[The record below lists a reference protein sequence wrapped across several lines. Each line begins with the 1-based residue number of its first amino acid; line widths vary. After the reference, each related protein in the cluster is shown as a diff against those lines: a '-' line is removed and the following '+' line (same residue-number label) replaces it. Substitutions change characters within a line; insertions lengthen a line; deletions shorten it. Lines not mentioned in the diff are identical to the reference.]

1 MSKPIVAVVGRPN
14 VGKSTL
20 FNKLC
25 GQRLAIV
32 EDTPGITRDRIFA
45 NCEWNGHEFLLVD
58 TGGIEPKATEGILAH
73 MREQAQIAIDT
84 ADCIIMVVDVRDG
97 LTAADE
103 DVAHMLRR
111 SHKPIILAVNKCD
124 KVGEAPMELYEFYNL
139 GFDEVLPISSVHGH
153 GTGDLLDAVCAH
165 LDFSETVVE
174 EDRIPV
180 AIIGRPNVGKSSLTN
195 LLVGEKV
202 AIVTSKP
209 QTTRTRITGVI
220 TRGPLQYVLLDTPG
234 VHKPHNKLG
243 KRMDKTASDSIADV
257 DVSMMLFEPY
267 GALNEPEMVL
277 VDALR
282 SSGGPAIAVINK
294 TDLVKEPAD
303 LEARKA
309 ELKELGVFDAIYTVS
324 VRADDHCEELFDAL
338 SQYAVEGPHYFDD
351 DAYTDMP
358 EKELVAEVI
367 REKALLYMRDEIPHG
382 IAVVVERF
390 KERPG
395 TDLIDIDVNIYCER
409 ESHKGM
415 VIGKGG
421 AMLKKIA
428 SAARADCEEFLGCR
442 VNLQCWVKVKADW
455 RDNEFLLNNFGFKQ
469 NPNNR

>member
-45 NCEWNGHEFLLVD
+45 NCEWNGHDFLLVD

-139 GFDEVLPISSVHGH
+139 GFDEVMPISSVHGH

-195 LLVGEKV
+195 YLVGEKV
-202 AIVTSKP
+202 AIVTKKP
-209 QTTRTRITGVI
+209 QTTRSRITGVI
-220 TRGPLQYVLLDTPG
+220 TKGPVQYVLMDTPG
-234 VHKPHNKLG
+234 IHAARNKLDA
-243 KRMDKTASDSIADV
+243 RMTQTAAASLKDV
-257 DVSMMLFEPY
+257 DVTMMLFEPA
-267 GALNEPEMVL
+267 GEFTDAELTMVKALQK
-277 VDALR
+277 
-282 SSGGPAIAVINK
+282 GGPAIAVINK
-294 TDLVKEPAD
+294 VDLLDNFAA
-303 LEARKA
+303 LEARKKQL
-309 ELKELGVFDAIYTVS
+309 EEFGCFDHIVTISAKDGTGC
-324 VRADDHCEELFDAL
+324 DELFAML
-338 SQYAVEGPHYFDD
+338 KPYGNEGPHYFDD
-351 DAYTDMP
+351 DAFTDMP
-358 EKELVAEVI
+358 EKELVAELV
-367 REKALLYMRDEIPHG
+367 REKALLFLREEVPHG

-390 KERPG
+390 KERPDK
-395 TDLIDIDVNIYCER
+395 DLIDIDVDIYCER
-409 ESHKGM
+409 KSHKGM
-415 VIGKGG
+415 IIGKGG
-421 AMLKKIA
+421 QMLKKIA
-428 SAARADCEEFLGCR
+428 SAARMDIEELLGVK

>member
-1 MSKPIVAVVGRPN
+1 MKNAAPMQQHYDTSSVFVAV
-14 VGKSTL
+14 
-20 FNKLC
+20 
-25 GQRLAIV
+25 
-32 EDTPGITRDRIFA
+32 
-45 NCEWNGHEFLLVD
+45 
-58 TGGIEPKATEGILAH
+58 
-73 MREQAQIAIDT
+73 
-84 ADCIIMVVDVRDG
+84 
-97 LTAADE
+97 
-103 DVAHMLRR
+103 
-111 SHKPIILAVNKCD
+111 
-124 KVGEAPMELYEFYNL
+124 
-139 GFDEVLPISSVHGH
+139 
-153 GTGDLLDAVCAH
+153 
-165 LDFSETVVE
+165 
-174 EDRIPV
+174 
-180 AIIGRPNVGKSSLTN
+180 IGRPNVGKSSLTN
-195 LLVGEKV
+195 RLVGEKV

-209 QTTRTRITGVI
+209 QTTRTRITGVV

-234 VHKPHNKLG
+234 VHKAHNKLG

-267 GALNEPEMVL
+267 GALNESEMVL
-277 VDALR
+277 VEALKK
-282 SSGGPAIAVINK
+282 GGPAIAVINK
-294 TDLVKEPAD
+294 TDLVKDPAD

-309 ELKELGVFDAIYTVS
+309 ELKALGVFDDVYTVS
-324 VRADDHCEELFDAL
+324 VRDNDHCEELFDAL
-338 SQYAVEGPHYFDD
+338 SHYAVEGPHYFDD

-395 TDLIDIDVNIYCER
+395 TDLVDIDVNIYCER

-428 SAARADCEEFLGCR
+428 SSARADCEEFLGCR